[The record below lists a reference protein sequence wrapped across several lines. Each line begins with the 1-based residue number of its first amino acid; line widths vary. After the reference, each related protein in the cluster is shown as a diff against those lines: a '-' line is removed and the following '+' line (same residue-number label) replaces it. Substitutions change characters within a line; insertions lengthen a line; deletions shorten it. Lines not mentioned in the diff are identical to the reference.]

1 MRPASQLQQPPKPSR
16 MTLQSVKVGR
26 QPRPIRAVIFGPEGV
41 GKTTLGA
48 DAPKPIFIGA
58 EDGTSRMD
66 VARFPT
72 PESWKDI
79 LDAVDTLTRED
90 HPYKTLVLD
99 TLDWAEPLVWK
110 AVVAKDTK
118 GATSIEEVGGGFQKG
133 YLVAIDEWRNLL
145 SALERLQ
152 AAKPMHVILLA
163 HSQIKMFKNPEGED
177 YERYEL
183 KLNNKASG
191 LFKEWCDALLFAN
204 HETFARKEKPR
215 DRARGFSNGAR
226 YLYTSRAAAFDAKN
240 RYGLP
245 DAVPLD
251 WAELEGAVARGEP
264 AKSEEILE
272 AIGQRLGALSP
283 ENQAKVS
290 AAVDRAGNDAVKL
303 HKLLTWITAKLPK
316 EE

>member
-1 MRPASQLQQPPKPSR
+1 MN
-16 MTLQSVKVGR
+16 
-26 QPRPIRAVIFGPEGV
+26 
-41 GKTTLGA
+41 
-48 DAPKPIFIGA
+48 
-58 EDGTSRMD
+58 

-72 PESWKDI
+72 PETWKDI
-79 LDAVDTLTRED
+79 LDAVDVLTKEN
-90 HPYKTLVLD
+90 HPYKTLVID
-99 TLDWAEPLVWK
+99 TLDWAEPLVWRS
-110 AVVAKDTK
+110 VMAKDTK
-118 GATSIEEVGGGFQKG
+118 YNPSNIEEACGGYKNG
-133 YLVAIDEWRNLL
+133 YIVALDEWRQLL

-183 KLNNKASG
+183 KLHAKASG

-215 DRARGFSNGAR
+215 DRARGVSSGAR

-251 WAELEGAVARGEP
+251 WAELANAIDCGEP
-264 AKSEEILE
+264 GKPEEILE
-272 AIGQRLGALSP
+272 AIGALLGAL
-283 ENQAKVS
+283 NQQDQAK
-290 AAVDRAGNDAVKL
+290 AARWVDTAGNDAIKL
-303 HKLLTWITAKLPK
+303 NKLLTWVNAKLPK